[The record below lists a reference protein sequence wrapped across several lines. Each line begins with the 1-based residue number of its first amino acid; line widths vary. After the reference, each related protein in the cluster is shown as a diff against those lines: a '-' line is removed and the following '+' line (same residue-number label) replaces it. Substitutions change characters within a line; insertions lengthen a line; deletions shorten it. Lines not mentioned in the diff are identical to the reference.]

1 MYVYKLYC
9 TCNTT
14 SHNIILSNNM
24 GKFGN
29 NMVNTHVS
37 GVSSDLLLETFVAQS
52 LYFNLSTGNIQS
64 ITAVT
69 SDSGPDLGP
78 VTTLSVPI
86 TPRRSRPLKIKATIT
101 DTGSRSMEATQ
112 AFKVGTR

>member
-1 MYVYKLYC
+1 MLWGY
-9 TCNTT
+9 
-14 SHNIILSNNM
+14 
-24 GKFGN
+24 GN
-29 NMVNTHVS
+29 FMVNMHIRGLT
-37 GVSSDLLLETFVAQS
+37 SDLLLETFVAQS

-78 VTTLSVPI
+78 VTTLSVSI

-101 DTGSRSMEATQ
+101 DTGSKSMEATQ
-112 AFKVGTR
+112 AFKVNTR